1 MVKRRKFYTW
11 HCVSGIEKGLCD
23 TDRCYYLKLADN
35 LYWFT
40 WLEKVVPTIG
50 TVIEDL
56 SPEVMR
62 SFGKIAGYES
72 YDHGKVTNFQV
83 GSYATEV

>member
-1 MVKRRKFYTW
+1 MYLFEKNYSRK
-11 HCVSGIEKGLCD
+11 
-23 TDRCYYLKLADN
+23 N
-35 LYWFT
+35 LFT
-40 WLEKVVPTIG
+40 EHGTNVWLEKVVPTIG